1 MNEDGNQT
9 ILLIFMAV
17 IVIIFIG
24 IVIAYLFLR
33 KKLQNEDVIKINN
46 LRKGTEERNFSWEVF
61 YQKLYIRYI
70 KIPFIKTYLFKI
82 RRRLE
87 INNIDDEFA
96 TRLQASKI
104 ITKALLVIIPLTFL
118 VIFLTHSNMLL
129 MGIILIFEIF
139 MVDSFTDS
147 MVNKIDNNLLI
158 QQADFFAQMRHS
170 YHENNMVAEAIYSTA
185 QDTEHIDV
193 ARQAER
199 IYEILNSSDPEN
211 ELEKY
216 YDVAPNNYLRE
227 FAGISYLT
235 QEFGDRKIDNTSLYL
250 RNLENIT
257 QEMQLEILKRDKL
270 NYVFQSLS
278 VIAIVPIV
286 LLEPLKNWAVDN
298 FSFTKEFYK
307 GNMGTIMQIAIMVA
321 TFVCYI
327 LIRKLKDNGS
337 TRLVQNNQNPW
348 QEKLYKRKIVK
359 KFIDMVM
366 PKPGTKE
373 YRKDE
378 RLLKDAGSR
387 LKIRW
392 VYINKVL
399 ACILTFIVSM
409 VVFIL
414 IHQIQINFVYTEPTT
429 TYNLIGE
436 MSEKEEKKAMQV
448 TQRQNKIID
457 QFRRKQDTTINQ
469 IKTAMKRSKD
479 YKDIKDDDI
488 ETEANQILEKLKI
501 VNDEYLKWFEVL
513 LRLAFAVVGYLGPTL
528 LIKFQIKVR
537 QMEMEDEVMSFQTI
551 IMMLMKI
558 ERVDVEMI
566 LEWLERYADIFKEP
580 IGKCLNNY
588 ESGAWESLEEMKDE
602 VSYEPF
608 IRIIESLQ
616 TSVEKVPI
624 REAFEELD
632 SDRDYYK
639 EKRKETN
646 ERLIAKR
653 GRIGRTIGFA
663 PMIITFVGYL
673 IIPLV
678 YIGLTSMTSSFDQMS
693 KM

>member
-1 MNEDGNQT
+1 MGEDGNQN
-9 ILLIFMAV
+9 ILLILMGVVVVLFM
-17 IVIIFIG
+17 G
-24 IVIAYLFLR
+24 IVIAYMRLR
-33 KKLQNEDVIKINN
+33 KKMQNEDVVKINN

-70 KIPFIKTYLFKI
+70 KIPFVRTYLFKI

-87 INNIDDEFA
+87 INNIEDEFA

-104 ITKALLVIIPLTFL
+104 ITKALLIVTALTVLVII
-118 VIFLTHSNMLL
+118 LTHSNLLL
-129 MGIILIFEIF
+129 MGIILIFELF
-139 MVDSFTDS
+139 MIDSYTDS
-147 MVNKIDNNLLI
+147 LVNKIDNNLLI

-278 VIAIVPIV
+278 VIAIVPII
-286 LLEPLKNWAVDN
+286 LLEPLKNWAIDN

-307 GNMGTIMQIAIMVA
+307 GNVGTIMQIAIMVA
-321 TFVCYI
+321 TFLCYV

-337 TRLVQNNQNPW
+337 TRIVQNTQNPW
-348 QEKLYKRKIVK
+348 QEKLYKRKLVK
-359 KFIDMVM
+359 KFIDMIM

-378 RLLKDAGSR
+378 RLLKDAGSK

-392 VYINKVL
+392 VYVNKVL
-399 ACILTFIVSM
+399 ACVTTFIISI

-414 IHQIQINFVYTEPTT
+414 IHKIQINFVYTEPTT

-448 TQRQNKIID
+448 TKRQNKIID
-457 QFRRKQDTTINQ
+457 QFRGKDN
-469 IKTAMKRSKD
+469 IKDSEIEKAMKRSKD
-479 YKDIKDDDI
+479 YADVKDEDFDVEIK
-488 ETEANQILEKLKI
+488 QIQDKLKI

-513 LRLAFAVVGYLGPTL
+513 LGLAFAAIGYMGPTL
-528 LIKFQIKVR
+528 LLRFQIKVR

-588 ESGAWESLEEMKDE
+588 ESGAWEALEEMKDE
-602 VSYEPF
+602 VSYEQF

-646 ERLIAKR
+646 ERLIARR

-663 PMIITFVGYL
+663 PMVITFVGYL